1 MYVPVQSVTSSLNA
15 GKLWLDLIM
24 KKPNFHGFHIRKWHT
39 QIEETLANETGK
51 AADGEPV
58 VKIAIAC
65 VVQNPC
71 AGRFVKNLDPI
82 VKRSV
87 HLGREFGQ
95 RIIAAADGRAIE
107 SYGKSCIVGTDGEYE
122 HGNMLLTTAFADP
135 VREAIGGG
143 KAWVPSSGKRG
154 GPGTEI
160 DIPLAHKDALYVRSH
175 YDTMSVTFGDAPA
188 PDEVVIVFAFASR
201 GRLNARLGGLRAK
214 DIAGKDGLR

>member
-1 MYVPVQSVTSSLNA
+1 
-15 GKLWLDLIM
+15 M

-214 DIAGKDGLR
+214 DIVGKDGLR